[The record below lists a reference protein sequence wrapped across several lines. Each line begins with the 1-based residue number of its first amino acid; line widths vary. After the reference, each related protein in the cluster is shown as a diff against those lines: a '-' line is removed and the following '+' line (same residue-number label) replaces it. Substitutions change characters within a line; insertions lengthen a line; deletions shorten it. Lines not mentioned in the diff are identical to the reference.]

1 MTDTMRITVEI
12 AFNISYLIVV
22 WFLVGLMLARFK
34 TIADS
39 DRPVARLLIWA
50 FALLAFGDTGHVGF
64 RVVAYMNGG
73 LEKNPALVGI
83 GALSTAVTVTFF
95 YMILVFVWSKRFHKP
110 LGWFGWLLLAAGFV
124 RLVVMA
130 FPHNQWESLVP
141 PYNWSL
147 LRNSFLVIQGIGIM
161 FLILRDATRSGD
173 TPFRLVGWMIALS
186 YAFYTP
192 VILWSATIP
201 LLGMLMIPKTCAYV
215 AIAIIAYGSLWNKK
229 KFAKNR

>member
-1 MTDTMRITVEI
+1 MTETMRITVEI
-12 AFNISYLIVV
+12 VFNISYLIVI
-22 WFLVGLMLARFK
+22 WFLVGLMLTRFN

-50 FALLAFGDTGHVGF
+50 FALLAFGDSGHVGF
-64 RVVAYMNGG
+64 RVIAYLNSG
-73 LEKNPALVGI
+73 LEENPALVGL

-110 LGWFGWLLLAAGFV
+110 VGGFGWLLLAVGLV

-130 FPHNQWESLVP
+130 FPQNQWESLVP

-161 FLILRDATRSGD
+161 FLILRDAKRAGD
-173 TPFRLVGWMIALS
+173 SQFRLVGWMITLS
-186 YAFYTP
+186 YLFYTP
-192 VILWSATIP
+192 VILWSSTIP

-215 AIAIIAYGSLWNKK
+215 AIAVIVYRSLWNNK
-229 KFAKNR
+229 KFADNR